1 MTLRYL
7 KESIKIKKHCTGR
20 LRELLE
26 KCFIHIIT
34 EPEHRE
40 WELIAA
46 IFFPDSIE
54 SELNCYEAVIEE
66 LSNKLNIWLVLVRAR
81 DVLESKRQI
90 ALTSDNL
97 EEKIVYLE
105 LQRIAS

>member
-1 MTLRYL
+1 MTLRHL
-7 KESIKIKKHCTGR
+7 KESIKIKEHCTGR
-20 LRELLE
+20 LGELLD

-34 EPEHRE
+34 EPEYQE

-54 SELNCYEAVIEE
+54 SELNSYQAVIEE
-66 LSNKLNIWLVLVRAR
+66 LSNQLKIWLVLVRAR
-81 DVLESKRQI
+81 DVLESKRRI
-90 ALTSDNL
+90 ALNSDNL